1 MTGIDVR
8 PAGSDDAS
16 YIHGTL
22 ADGFGDTVVV
32 GHGEMIDAA
41 AQPTLVAWRGD
52 ERVGLLTYRSHPDQT
67 ACEIVTINTT
77 TPGIGA
83 GAALIDAVRERARR
97 SGAVRLWLVTTNDN
111 THALRFY
118 QRNGFDLT
126 ALSYDAV
133 TLARA
138 LKPSIPEV
146 LDGIAL
152 RHELVLERRP

>member
-8 PAGSDDAS
+8 PAGPDDAS
-16 YIHGTL
+16 YVHDTL
-22 ADGFGDTVVV
+22 ADGFGDTVVA

-41 AQPTLVAWRGD
+41 ALPATVAWRRL
-52 ERVGLLTYRSHPDQT
+52 ERLGLLTYRSHPDET
-67 ACEIVTINTT
+67 ACEIVTI
-77 TPGIGA
+77 
-83 GAALIDAVRERARR
+83 
-97 SGAVRLWLVTTNDN
+97 N

-133 TLARA
+133 TLARK
-138 LKPSIPEV
+138 LKPSIPAV
-146 LDGIAL
+146 VDGIAL